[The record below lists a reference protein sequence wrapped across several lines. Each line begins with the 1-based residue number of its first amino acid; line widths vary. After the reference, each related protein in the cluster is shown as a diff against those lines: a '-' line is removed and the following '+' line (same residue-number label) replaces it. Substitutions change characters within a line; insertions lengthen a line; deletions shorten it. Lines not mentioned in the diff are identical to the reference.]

1 MESLIFHSRKEKEIF
16 LKEIIQKL
24 SITQPEKDIY
34 FICIEIL
41 EEDAFENFFI
51 KIMNQIPW
59 NTENK
64 NSHELL
70 NLISL

>member
-41 EEDAFENFFI
+41 EEDAFEIFFA
-51 KIMNQIPW
+51 KVTNQIP
-59 NTENK
+59 
-64 NSHELL
+64 SDIL
-70 NLISL
+70 

>member
-41 EEDAFENFFI
+41 EEDAFEIFFA
-51 KIMNQIPW
+51 KVTNQIPSDILW
-59 NTENK
+59 TNK
-64 NSHELL
+64 HELL

>member
-51 KIMNQIPW
+51 KIMNQIP
-59 NTENK
+59 
-64 NSHELL
+64 
-70 NLISL
+70 